1 MNREKGRKKTKT
13 GSVEQNMTQE
23 ERTLQNKTGNER
35 TKNLTMTLPSHPNT
49 VKTAQK
55 ENQDGGRRYANLRF
69 QNSSPQS
76 SE

>member
-1 MNREKGRKKTKT
+1 MRKK
-13 GSVEQNMTQE
+13 
-23 ERTLQNKTGNER
+23 
-35 TKNLTMTLPSHPNT
+35 KNQTMILASHPNT
-49 VKTAQK
+49 LKTAQK

>member
-1 MNREKGRKKTKT
+1 MRKK
-13 GSVEQNMTQE
+13 
-23 ERTLQNKTGNER
+23 
-35 TKNLTMTLPSHPNT
+35 KNQTMTLASHPNT
-49 VKTAQK
+49 LKTAQK